1 MANEP
6 VSAENVLKVT
16 QDLAA
21 IIQKQFLLVQ
31 AIQAVLIA
39 NDLLN
44 LDELNLAIESIQA
57 GKEVI
62 GLQRNGSIG
71 RLTTQR
77 VETLESTRFVGFF
90 CEICPCSTAFPR

>member
-44 LDELNLAIESIQA
+44 LDELNIAIESIQA
-57 GKEVI
+57 GEEVMTAVQTI
-62 GLQRNGSIG
+62 LEAKKASGANG
-71 RLTTQR
+71 R
-77 VETLESTRFVGFF
+77 VQ
-90 CEICPCSTAFPR
+90 

>member
-39 NDLLN
+39 NGLLN
-44 LDELNLAIESIQA
+44 IAIESIQA
-57 GKEVI
+57 GEEIMTAVQAILEAKKSSET
-62 GLQRNGSIG
+62 NGKI
-71 RLTTQR
+71 Q
-77 VETLESTRFVGFF
+77 
-90 CEICPCSTAFPR
+90 

>member
-39 NDLLN
+39 NGLLN
-44 LDELNLAIESIQA
+44 VDELNIAIESIQA
-57 GKEVI
+57 GEEIMTAVQAILEAKKSSET
-62 GLQRNGSIG
+62 NGKI
-71 RLTTQR
+71 Q
-77 VETLESTRFVGFF
+77 
-90 CEICPCSTAFPR
+90 

>member
-6 VSAENVLKVT
+6 VSAENVLRVT

-44 LDELNLAIESIQA
+44 LDELNIAIESIQA
-57 GKEVI
+57 GEEIMTAVQAILEAKKTS
-62 GLQRNGSIG
+62 GTNG
-71 RLTTQR
+71 TVQ
-77 VETLESTRFVGFF
+77 
-90 CEICPCSTAFPR
+90 

>member
-44 LDELNLAIESIQA
+44 LDELNIAIESIQA
-57 GKEVI
+57 GEEVMTAVQTI
-62 GLQRNGSIG
+62 LEAKKASGTNG
-71 RLTTQR
+71 R
-77 VETLESTRFVGFF
+77 VQ
-90 CEICPCSTAFPR
+90 